1 MKRNMTSAI
10 LALLCAFVLLFS
22 LLPVSSFAAETD
34 TDTTVE
40 GEAETEAAEEP
51 EGKLI
56 IGSEDEESIRK
67 RTITIRSAEEFEDFA
82 RNCRSSAWSVG
93 LTVKLQA
100 DIDFE
105 GRAIMPIPSFSGKF
119 YGNGYKIENF
129 SCASNG
135 SHQGLFRY
143 VESEGRIVNLKVSGV
158 IAPEGSR
165 CSVGGI
171 VGTNRGSVVS
181 CSFSG
186 IVDGLIS
193 VGGIAGENLGTISRC
208 STEGSVS
215 GKHFTG
221 GICGYNEGTL
231 RLCKNSAE
239 VNIEIKDEAVDIETL
254 DIKDLIGI
262 NLVSTEDGN
271 TVSDIGGIVGI
282 SLGVVGKCTNN
293 GTVGYQ
299 HYGYNIGGIAGRQ
312 SGFLEDCV
320 NNAAIFGRKDVGGI
334 VGQME
339 PYLILDDSSSL
350 VDEIQA
356 LQEAMD
362 TAMNDMDANSAAL
375 GSSASQV
382 RSSSTNIGTHYANE
396 YMDTQSEEDKAAERE
411 QKRENFQNAV
421 NTGSDKVSE
430 TAGDLGEDTIGNM
443 TSGNLTDEDYEK
455 IGTVGTGLVN
465 EGGTA
470 LGDRISERREE
481 KSQEELEAEAERARM
496 RAEYASLAS
505 GLNTMGRTLHGT
517 MAGLAG
523 DMKNVNDHYS
533 NILTMF
539 TNALSGN
546 LQMRVM
552 EDISDLDTDEDMD
565 GKVLSCT
572 NNGDING
579 DTDVG
584 GIAGAMSVEAEFDL
598 EGILSANITDTVQI
612 STDSYFARCI
622 VRKCVNNGGINGK
635 KDYTGGI
642 CGLAEL
648 GVISSA
654 ENYGDVSAGGNYC
667 GGVIGQSKSIVTGSY
682 ALCAVEGG
690 EYVGGIAGQG
700 KRVTLCSSIVDLD
713 ETIAC
718 SGAICGW
725 ADAADE
731 DLFIYRNT
739 YVSDTLGGID
749 GISYEGAAEP
759 ISYRELYRNEALP
772 ERFKSL
778 KVSFRAAGMVIRELT
793 VPYGGSVDPKDI
805 PAVPELH
812 GYSGYWP
819 ETNLNRLKSSVTVD
833 AIYLDRLT
841 GLAANYHRPGSPLS
855 VVIIEGLFEPDATVS
870 VAPWKEGVIV
880 PEHYML
886 LEGMKLN
893 VQSHAADLESYS
905 VHYQVPKTSILRG
918 KQILTVMAGGLPEQR
933 EYRVDGSYMIFD
945 ATGSE
950 LCFYVQVCEYNIT
963 LMIWCAAGVALLLL
977 ILVIVLIRLI
987 KKRKRRKAAQKQ
999 AEAEAAAEA
1008 PQEPAEPAAVEAG
1021 AESSAVE
1028 AEAEPKISESDLSE
1042 Q

>member
-1 MKRNMTSAI
+1 MKRKRLSAI
-10 LALLCAFVLLFS
+10 LALLCAFALFFS
-22 LLPVSSFAAETD
+22 LLPVASFADEPSAD
-34 TDTTVE
+34 A
-40 GEAETEAAEEP
+40 EAEEESAEAP
-51 EGKLI
+51 EGKLLVS
-56 IGSEDEESIRK
+56 GEDADAVEVRS
-67 RTITIRSAEEFEDFA
+67 ITIRSMEEFEDFA

-93 LTVKLQA
+93 LTVTLET
-100 DIDFE
+100 DIDFQ

-119 YGNGYKIENF
+119 FGNGHKIENF
-129 SCASNG
+129 SCAANG

-143 VESEGRIVNLKVSGV
+143 VEKDGRIVNLKVSGRV
-158 IAPEGSR
+158 TPEGSR

-171 VGTNRGSVVS
+171 VGTNRGSIIG
-181 CSFSG
+181 CSFHG
-186 IVDGLIS
+186 TVDGLIS
-193 VGGIAGENLGTISRC
+193 VGGVAGENLGLISRC
-208 STEGSVS
+208 SAEGSVS

-221 GICGYNEGTL
+221 GVCGYNEGVL
-231 RLCKNSAE
+231 RLCENSAE

-282 SLGVVGKCTNN
+282 SLGLVDQCTNN

-312 SGFLEDCV
+312 SGFMEDCV
-320 NNAAIFGRKDVGGI
+320 NNASIFGRKDVGGI

-362 TAMNDMDANSAAL
+362 IAMNDMDANSAAL
-375 GSSASQV
+375 GSSARQV
-382 RSSSTNIGTHYANE
+382 RSSGTNIGTHYANE
-396 YMDTQSEEDKAAERE
+396 YGDQLTGESSEDAERAE
-411 QKRENFQNAV
+411 KREKFQEAV
-421 NTGSDKVSE
+421 NTGSDKARE
-430 TAGDLGEDTIGNM
+430 TAGDLGEDTIGDIV
-443 TSGNLTDEDYEK
+443 SGDLTDEDYEK
-455 IGTVGTGLVN
+455 IGTVGGGLVN

-470 LGDRISERREE
+470 LGERIAERREE
-481 KSQEELEAEAERARM
+481 KSQAELEAEAERARM
-496 RAEYASLAS
+496 RAEYAALAGGLNAMGSTLHSTMS
-505 GLNTMGRTLHGT
+505 GLAH
-517 MAGLAG
+517 

-572 NNGDING
+572 NYGEVNG

-584 GIAGAMSVEAEFDL
+584 GIAGCMSVEAEFDL

-622 VRKCVNNGGINGK
+622 VRKCVNNGGVIGK

-642 CGLAEL
+642 CGMAEL
-648 GVISSA
+648 GVISAA

-682 ALCAVEGG
+682 ALCSVEGG

-725 ADAADE
+725 ADTSDE

-739 YVSDTLGGID
+739 FVSDTLGGID
-749 GISYEGAAEP
+749 GISYNGAAEP
-759 ISYRELYRNEALP
+759 ISYGDLYKNETLP

-778 KVSFRAAGMVIRELT
+778 KVSFRAEGMVIRELSI
-793 VPYGGSVDPKDI
+793 PYGGSVDPRDI

-819 ETNLNRLKSSVTVD
+819 DVDLNNLSSSVNVD
-833 AIYLDRLT
+833 AVYMDRQT
-841 GLAANYHRPGSPLS
+841 GLAASYQRPDSPLS
-855 VVIIEGLFEPDATVS
+855 VVIIEGMFEPDASISVS
-870 VAPWKEGVIV
+870 PWNEGIPV
-880 PEHYML
+880 PEHYIL
-886 LEGMKLN
+886 LDGLKLE
-893 VQSHAADLESYS
+893 VKSHAADLENYS
-905 VHYQVPKTSILRG
+905 VHYRYPKTSILRG
-918 KQILTVMAGGLPEQR
+918 KPILTVLSGGFPVER
-933 EYRVDGSYMIFD
+933 EYTVDGSYMIFD

-950 LCFYVQVCEYNIT
+950 LCFYVQVCEYNRD
-963 LMIWCAAGVALLLL
+963 LMIAAAVAVAVLLL
-977 ILVIVLIRLI
+977 ILIILLIHLLKK
-987 KKRKRRKAAQKQ
+987 KKRRRAAAKTE
-999 AEAEAAAEA
+999 EAEQA
-1008 PQEPAEPAAVEAG
+1008 QETAEPAA
-1021 AESSAVE
+1021 SE
-1028 AEAEPKISESDLSE
+1028 AEQPAEQAQEASE

>member
-1 MKRNMTSAI
+1 MKHNRWLAV
-10 LALLCAFVLLFS
+10 LALLCAFVMLFS
-22 LLPVSSFAAETD
+22 LLPAASFADGPETD
-34 TDTTVE
+34 P
-40 GEAETEAAEEP
+40 EAE
-51 EGKLI
+51 G
-56 IGSEDEESIRK
+56 DEESAEEFDGKLVIGGVDPESIEK
-67 RTITIRSAEEFEDFA
+67 RSITISTAEEFEDFA
-82 RNCRSSAWSVG
+82 RSCRSSAWSLG
-93 LTVKLQA
+93 LTVKLAA
-100 DIDFE
+100 DIDFA

-129 SCASNG
+129 NCASNG

-143 VESEGRIVNLKVSGV
+143 LEAEGRIVNLNVTGV
-158 IAPEGSR
+158 VTPEGSR

-171 VGTNRGSVVS
+171 VGTNRGSVIG
-181 CSFSG
+181 CSFHG
-186 IVDGLIS
+186 TVDGLIS
-193 VGGIAGENLGTISRC
+193 VGGIAGENLGLISRC
-208 STEGSVS
+208 STEGSIS

-221 GICGYNEGTL
+221 GVCGYNEGTL
-231 RLCKNSAE
+231 RLCENSAE
-239 VNIEIKDEAVDIETL
+239 VNIEIKDEAVDIESL

-262 NLVSTEDGN
+262 NLVSTEDDN

-282 SLGVVGKCTNN
+282 SLGLVERCTNN

-299 HYGYNIGGIAGRQ
+299 HYGYNIGGVAGRQ
-312 SGFLEDCV
+312 SGFMEDCV
-320 NNAAIFGRKDVGGI
+320 NNAPVFGRKDVGGI

-356 LQEAMD
+356 LQSAMD

-382 RSSSTNIGTHYANE
+382 RSTSTNIGTHYADE
-396 YMDTQSEEDKAAERE
+396 YMDTQSQEAEDAERE
-411 QKRENFQNAV
+411 EKREKFQGAV
-421 NTGSDKVSE
+421 ETGSDKVSE
-430 TAGDLGEDTIGNM
+430 TAGELGEDTIGDM
-443 TSGNLTDEDYEK
+443 TRGELTDEDYAK
-455 IGTVGTGLVN
+455 IGTVGTGLVG
-465 EGGTA
+465 EGGSA
-470 LGDRISERREE
+470 LGDRIEQRREE
-481 KSQEELEAEAERARM
+481 KSQEEREAEAERARM

-523 DMKNVNDHYS
+523 DMKSVNEHYS

-552 EDISDLDTDEDMD
+552 EDISDLDTDEDME

-572 NNGDING
+572 NNGEING
-579 DTDVG
+579 DTNIG
-584 GIAGAMSVEAEFDL
+584 GIAGCMSVEAEFDL

-622 VRKCVNNGGINGK
+622 VRKCVNNGSITSK

-648 GVISSA
+648 GVISAA

-725 ADAADE
+725 ADATDE
-731 DLFIYRNT
+731 DLFIYQNT
-739 YVSDTLGGID
+739 FVSDTLGGID

-759 ISYRELYRNEALP
+759 VSYREIYRNETLP
-772 ERFKSL
+772 DRFKNL
-778 KVSFRAAGMVIRELT
+778 KVIFRAEGMVLRELSI
-793 VPYGGSVDPKDI
+793 PFGGSVDPADI

-819 ETNLNRLKSSVTVD
+819 ETNLNRLSSSVTID

-841 GLAANYHRPGSPLS
+841 GLAADYRHADSPLP
-855 VVIIEGLFEPDATVS
+855 VVIIEGLFEPDASIT
-870 VAPWKEGVIV
+870 VAPWSEGVAV

-886 LEGMKLN
+886 LEGLKLN
-893 VQSHAADLESYS
+893 VQSHAPDLESYT
-905 VHYQVPKTSILRG
+905 VHYRYPKTSMLRG
-918 KQILTVMAGGLPEQR
+918 KPILTVMSEGLPVQR
-933 EYRVDGSYMIFD
+933 EYTVDGSYMIFQ
-945 ATGSE
+945 ANGSE
-950 LCFYVQVCEYNIT
+950 LCFYVQVCEYNMT

-977 ILVIVLIRLI
+977 ILLIVLIHWI
-987 KKRKRRKAAQKQ
+987 KKRKRRKAAKKQ
-999 AEAEAAAEA
+999 AEVAAAEETA
-1008 PQEPAEPAAVEAG
+1008 GELLSGDPGEAAIHEA
-1021 AESSAVE
+1021 VIE
-1028 AEAEPKISESDLSE
+1028 AENSDSNA
-1042 Q
+1042 

>member
-1 MKRNMTSAI
+1 MKHNRWLAV
-10 LALLCAFVLLFS
+10 LALLCAFVMLFS
-22 LLPVSSFAAETD
+22 LLPAASFADGPETD
-34 TDTTVE
+34 P
-40 GEAETEAAEEP
+40 EAE
-51 EGKLI
+51 G
-56 IGSEDEESIRK
+56 DEESAEEFDGKLVIGGVDPESIEK
-67 RTITIRSAEEFEDFA
+67 RSITISTAEEFEDFA
-82 RNCRSSAWSVG
+82 RSCRSSAWSLG
-93 LTVKLQA
+93 LTVKLMA

-143 VESEGRIVNLKVSGV
+143 LEAEGRIVNLNVTGV
-158 IAPEGSR
+158 VTPEGSR

-171 VGTNRGSVVS
+171 VGTNRGSIIG
-181 CSFSG
+181 CSFHG
-186 IVDGLIS
+186 TVDGLIS
-193 VGGIAGENLGTISRC
+193 VGGIAGENLGLISRC

-221 GICGYNEGTL
+221 GVCGYNEGTL
-231 RLCKNSAE
+231 RLCENRAE
-239 VNIEIKDEAVDIETL
+239 VNIEIKDEAVDIESL

-262 NLVSTEDGN
+262 NLVSTEDNN

-282 SLGVVGKCTNN
+282 SLGLVERCTNN

-299 HYGYNIGGIAGRQ
+299 HYGYNIGGVAGRQ
-312 SGFLEDCV
+312 SGFMEDCV
-320 NNAAIFGRKDVGGI
+320 NNAPVFGRKDVGGI

-356 LQEAMD
+356 LQSAMD
-362 TAMNDMDANSAAL
+362 TAMNDMDANSSAL

-382 RSSSTNIGTHYANE
+382 RTTGTNIGTHYAGE
-396 YMDTQSEEDKAAERE
+396 YMDTQSQEAKDAERE
-411 QKRENFQNAV
+411 EKRDRFQDAV
-421 NTGSDKVSE
+421 ETGSDKVSE
-430 TAGDLGEDTIGNM
+430 TAGELGEDTIGDM
-443 TSGNLTDEDYEK
+443 TRGELTDEDYAK
-455 IGTVGTGLVN
+455 IGTVGTGLVG
-465 EGGTA
+465 EGGSA
-470 LGDRISERREE
+470 LGERIEQRREE
-481 KSQEELEAEAERARM
+481 KSQEEREAEAERARM

-523 DMKNVNDHYS
+523 DMKSVNEHYS

-546 LQMRVM
+546 MQMRVM

-572 NNGDING
+572 NNGEING
-579 DTDVG
+579 DTNIG
-584 GIAGAMSVEAEFDL
+584 GIAGCMSVEAEFDL

-622 VRKCVNNGGINGK
+622 VRKCVNNGSITGK

-648 GVISSA
+648 GVISAA

-725 ADAADE
+725 ADATDE
-731 DLFIYRNT
+731 DLFIYQNT
-739 YVSDTLGGID
+739 FVSDTLGGID

-759 ISYRELYRNEALP
+759 VSYREIYRNETLP
-772 ERFKSL
+772 ERFKNL
-778 KVSFRAAGMVIRELT
+778 KVIFRAEGMIIRELS
-793 VPYGGSVDPKDI
+793 VPFGGSVDPADI

-819 ETNLNRLKSSVTVD
+819 ETDLTRLSNSVTID

-841 GLAANYHRPGSPLS
+841 GLAADYRHADSPLP
-855 VVIIEGLFEPDATVS
+855 VVIIEGLFEPDASITVG
-870 VAPWKEGVIV
+870 PWSEGVIV
-880 PEHYML
+880 PEHYLL
-886 LEGMKLN
+886 LEGIKLN

-905 VHYQVPKTSILRG
+905 VHYRYPQTSILRG
-918 KQILTVMAGGLPEQR
+918 KPILTVISDGLPVQCD
-933 EYRVDGSYMIFD
+933 YTVDGSYMIFK

-950 LCFYVQVCEYNIT
+950 LFFYVQACEYNMT

-977 ILVIVLIRLI
+977 ILIIVLIHWI
-987 KKRKRRKAAQKQ
+987 KRRKRRKAAKKQ
-999 AEAEAAAEA
+999 AEAEAAAAAAEETPAVEETAQEA
-1008 PQEPAEPAAVEAG
+1008 PAVEGSASDG
-1021 AESSAVE
+1021 QKAE
-1028 AEAEPKISESDLSE
+1028 
-1042 Q
+1042 